1 MEKAFR
7 IDGIDCAN
15 CAAKIERALSKL
27 SNVEKVNINFMTGKM
42 LLAADRAGFRRGLC
56 KRGENNKEIRAV
68 RQPSDASEKGL
79 IMRKRR
85 IKFARICVSA
95 ALFAVAM
102 VFEHAFK
109 AKWAEIAAVAL
120 FSVSYLIVGYD
131 ILWRALTNIL
141 HGRVFDENFL
151 MTVATVGAVALGE
164 LGEARGG

>member
-1 MEKAFR
+1 
-7 IDGIDCAN
+7 
-15 CAAKIERALSKL
+15 
-27 SNVEKVNINFMTGKM
+27 
-42 LLAADRAGFRRGLC
+42 
-56 KRGENNKEIRAV
+56 
-68 RQPSDASEKGL
+68 
-79 IMRKRR
+79 MRKRR

-164 LGEARGG
+164 LAKPRRLCFSIRSESCFRKSPSTRAESRLPSLWT